1 MIMLTRTSIIL
12 LVVLSCLITAE
23 AFAPRSILR
32 RSVNQLQ
39 LSTPPNKVKIDVSY
53 EETADPEKEAE
64 VSNEEAPQLSP
75 EEQYKRDKLAEI
87 AERKAQ
93 EVFMERSTGK
103 YECQACGYIY
113 DESKGVPK
121 KNIPP
126 GTTFDSMEKFRCP
139 ECGANKKYF
148 IAETE
153 VVSGFKQN
161 QKYGLGAN
169 SLTGEQ
175 KGLLIYGGLAL
186 GVLIFLSGYLLE

>member
-1 MIMLTRTSIIL
+1 MLTRPTITL
-12 LVVLSCLITAE
+12 FLVLSCLITSE
-23 AFAPRSILR
+23 AFAPRIVLR
-32 RSVNQLQ
+32 KSLNQLQ
-39 LSTPPNKVKIDVSY
+39 LSTPPNKVKIDVSF
-53 EETADPEKEAE
+53 EETADPAKEDE
-64 VSNEEAPQLSP
+64 TNEEAPQLSA

-113 DESKGVPK
+113 DEAKGVPK
-121 KNIPP
+121 KNIPA
-126 GTTFDSMEKFRCP
+126 GTTFESMDKFRCP

>member
-1 MIMLTRTSIIL
+1 MLTRASITL
-12 LVVLSCLITAE
+12 LVVLSCLLTTE

-32 RSVNQLQ
+32 KSVNQLQ

-53 EETADPEKEAE
+53 EETADPEKVPE
-64 VSNEEAPQLSP
+64 VNEETPQLSA

-113 DESKGVPK
+113 DEAKGVPK

-126 GTTFDSMEKFRCP
+126 GTAFDAMEKFRCP

-161 QKYGLGAN
+161 QKYGIGVN
-169 SLTGEQ
+169 TLTGEQ

-186 GVLIFLSGYLLE
+186 GVLLFLSGYLLE

>member
-1 MIMLTRTSIIL
+1 MQSTIALFVIL
-12 LVVLSCLITAE
+12 GTLAAIE
-23 AFAPRSILR
+23 AFAPRNVIR
-32 RSVNQLQ
+32 RQWCPLK
-39 LSTPPNKVKIDVSY
+39 LSSPPNKVKIDVSY
-53 EETADPEKEAE
+53 EESAEPEKEPE
-64 VSNEEAPQLSP
+64 TNEQAAQLSP

-113 DESKGVPK
+113 DEAKGLPK

-126 GTTFDSMEKFRCP
+126 GTPFDSIDKFRCP

-186 GVLIFLSGYLLE
+186 GVLFFLSGYLLE